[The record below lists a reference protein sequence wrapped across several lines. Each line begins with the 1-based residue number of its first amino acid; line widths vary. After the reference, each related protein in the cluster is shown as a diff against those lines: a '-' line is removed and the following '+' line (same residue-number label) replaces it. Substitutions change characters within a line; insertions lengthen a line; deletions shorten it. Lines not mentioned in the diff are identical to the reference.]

1 MTTITNDSLGL
12 GPDGAAATPTP
23 TPRPAVSTTVTTSE
37 QVRAV
42 IAYLQSI
49 ANSQL
54 DLVDFRVNDAVQ
66 LLNNSDYNLISDNPI
81 SPVDISTTVNT
92 LPSTAIQQ
100 IQAYMNGYPLGTE
113 YANALVQG
121 MQEAWIAKFFP
132 AAVQNG
138 VDTLLQ
144 SVTQTLVSEAMQ
156 EIIWSRARAQVL
168 RQSQAWEDEVVTEWA
183 GRGFTLPPGIL
194 ANQIQQKNQEY
205 NHQIAE
211 LAAKEAEKALDIQV
225 DGIKFAAD
233 VAVRLKTGLLNAMNG
248 YIGEYSRV
256 AGEEMQHNA
265 AILQSRNSLYSAINS
280 YYDTLVRKAD
290 TTNKGNTAYAEIGAR
305 RDSIIQQAWAEMIR
319 AKTQSDMTGAQAYA
333 LVTNSA
339 LGGLHGVAS
348 ASVT

>member
-12 GPDGAAATPTP
+12 GPDGAAATPSSARAPVNT
-23 TPRPAVSTTVTTSE
+23 AVSTAD
-37 QVRAV
+37 AV
-42 IAYLQSI
+42 NNLLYYLQNT
-49 ANSQL
+49 ANYQMNS
-54 DLVDFRVNDAVQ
+54 VDFRVNDSVQ
-66 LLNNSDYNLISDNPI
+66 FLNNSDYNLISDNPI
-81 SPVDISTTVNT
+81 SPTAIDAKVDT
-92 LPSTAIQQ
+92 LPSTVIQQ

-121 MQEAWIAKFFP
+121 MQEAWLARFFP

-265 AILQSRNSLYSAINS
+265 AILQSRNSLYS
-280 YYDTLVRKAD
+280 
-290 TTNKGNTAYAEIGAR
+290 E
-305 RDSIIQQAWAEMIR
+305 SIHITIR
-319 AKTQSDMTGAQAYA
+319 W
-333 LVTNSA
+333 
-339 LGGLHGVAS
+339 
-348 ASVT
+348 